1 MRKCR
6 RGSQNTTNY
15 HCIQEK
21 ERKHRD
27 SPIAREFNMLPRF
40 IRTIEAEKVT
50 KERKTSGAKKDKSGA
65 EKVLEDE
72 LKASQDR
79 SLVVLDCIAV
89 Q

>member
-1 MRKCR
+1 
-6 RGSQNTTNY
+6 
-15 HCIQEK
+15 
-21 ERKHRD
+21 
-27 SPIAREFNMLPRF
+27 MLPRF

-65 EKVLEDE
+65 EKVLEESSNE

>member
-1 MRKCR
+1 
-6 RGSQNTTNY
+6 
-15 HCIQEK
+15 
-21 ERKHRD
+21 
-27 SPIAREFNMLPRF
+27 MLPRF